1 MQDASG
7 STTYSYDN
15 RDRLLSKA
23 TPQGT
28 LSYSYDPAGN
38 LTRIQSNHAG
48 GAAMD
53 YAYDPR
59 NRLASV
65 TDAEGRVTTYS
76 YDAVGNL
83 AGFLYPNGVQT
94 TYTYNLVNRLTNV
107 TGARGATTIA
117 GYTYT
122 LGPSGN
128 RTAVTEA
135 SGRRVDYTYDE
146 PLSPEKRD
154 DQRRPSRAEWR
165 HRLYVRPGWQPPDAR
180 LDGRRHSGP
189 ELRLR
194 LQRPP

>member
-1 MQDASG
+1 MPS
-7 STTYSYDN
+7 
-15 RDRLLSKA
+15 
-23 TPQGT
+23 
-28 LSYSYDPAGN
+28 
-38 LTRIQSNHAG
+38 
-48 GAAMD
+48 
-53 YAYDPR
+53 
-59 NRLASV
+59 
-65 TDAEGRVTTYS
+65 GRVTTYS

-94 TYTYNLVNRLTNV
+94 TYTYNPLNRLTNV

-146 PLSPEKRD
+146 LYRLRSETISAD
-154 DQRRPSRAEWR
+154 PSRAEWR